1 MAAARI
7 RPRNGASL
15 RAARLACSQ
24 AIGPLRLQLLL
35 GRNSHISSRAEFFLE
50 FSGQLQ
56 KIAVYWVWSFL
67 DNNYR
72 KLRCIGWYETTWCPR
87 GETQRFGISGD
98 CAGIEARRAEARR
111 ARAEANRPL

>member
-35 GRNSHISSRAEFFLE
+35 GRNSHISSRAEFFLDAE
-50 FSGQLQ
+50 FSGQQLQ
-56 KIAVYWVWSFL
+56 KIAVYESIYWVGVL
-67 DNNYR
+67 
-72 KLRCIGWYETTWCPR
+72 IGYDA
-87 GETQRFGISGD
+87 RFGISGD